1 MNPSLFLIFNHTPSE
16 LQLGDARASLGVE
29 KIAALPEY
37 LAPLWDSVPPETD
50 SIRRHLEPIQAWV
63 AGAAQPG
70 DYILIQGDFGATYL
84 MVRFALE
91 KGLIPIYSTTE
102 RVAAE
107 KQKEDGSVTLTH
119 HFRHVRFRKYG
130 E

>member
-1 MNPSLFLIFNHTPSE
+1 MNPSLLLIFNHTPSE

-37 LAPLWDSVPPETD
+37 LAPFWDSVPPEAD
-50 SIRRHLEPIQAWV
+50 SINDHLKSIRQWV
-63 AGAAQPG
+63 AEASSAG

-107 KQKEDGSVTLTH
+107 EHKEDGSVTLTH

>member
-1 MNPSLFLIFNHTPSE
+1 VPPGLEKIEAYLEPIRAWVIESA
-16 LQLGDARASLGVE
+16 QLGDFLLV
-29 KIAALPEY
+29 
-37 LAPLWDSVPPETD
+37 
-50 SIRRHLEPIQAWV
+50 
-63 AGAAQPG
+63 
-70 DYILIQGDFGATYL
+70 QGDFGAVYL

-107 KQKEDGSVTLTH
+107 EHKEDGSVTLTH